1 VEIGRASP
9 HQVKTIEGKLAPKKP
24 PAPFIT
30 SSLQQAAGSRLK
42 FSPEHTM
49 SVAQKLYEAGL
60 ITYMRT
66 DSVELSQDFCKAA
79 REWLLAHDKDNVPTK
94 VAKQRSSKDA
104 QEAHEAVRPTDITK
118 ASSELKQ
125 QLSEDEFALYVMIWM
140 RSLAK
145 PTVGNRFSMQ
155 TRTDSQNDHRHSIW

>member
-1 VEIGRASP
+1 LSQAEAERLVESGKANP
-9 HQVKTIEGKLAPKKP
+9 HQVSTIEGKLAPKKP

-30 SSLQQAAGSRLK
+30 SSLQQAAGARLK

-79 REWLLAHDKDNVPTK
+79 REWLLSHDPDNVPTK

-118 ASSELKQ
+118 ASSELK
-125 QLSEDEFALYVMIWM
+125 
-140 RSLAK
+140 
-145 PTVGNRFSMQ
+145 
-155 TRTDSQNDHRHSIW
+155 

>member
-1 VEIGRASP
+1 
-9 HQVKTIEGKLAPKKP
+9 
-24 PAPFIT
+24 
-30 SSLQQAAGSRLK
+30 
-42 FSPEHTM
+42 M

-66 DSVELSQDFCKAA
+66 DSVTISLDFCQAA
-79 REWLLAHDKDNVPTK
+79 WEWLMSNDPDNVPGK
-94 VAKQRSSKDA
+94 VTTQRNSKDA

-125 QLSEDEFALYVMIWM
+125 QLLEDEFALYVMIWM

-145 PTVGNRFSMQ
+145 PTVGNRVPMQ
-155 TRTDSQNDHRHSIW
+155 TCSNSEDHDRHPIWRNQVAS

>member
-1 VEIGRASP
+1 
-9 HQVKTIEGKLAPKKP
+9 
-24 PAPFIT
+24 
-30 SSLQQAAGSRLK
+30 
-42 FSPEHTM
+42 M

-79 REWLLAHDKDNVPTK
+79 REWLLSHDKDNVPTK

-104 QEAHEAVRPTDITK
+104 QEAHEAVRPTDISK

-125 QLSEDEFALYVMIWM
+125 QLSEDEFALYLMIWM

-145 PTVGNRFSMQ
+145 PTVGNRVSMQ
-155 TRTDSQNDHRHSIW
+155 TRANS